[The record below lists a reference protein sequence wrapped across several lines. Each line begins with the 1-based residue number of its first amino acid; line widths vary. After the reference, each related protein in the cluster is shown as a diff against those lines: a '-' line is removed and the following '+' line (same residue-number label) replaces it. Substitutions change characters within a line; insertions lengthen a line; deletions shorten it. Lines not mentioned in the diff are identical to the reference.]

1 MDEDAVR
8 SLLQE
13 QHPDLAD
20 LPLKQVVGGW
30 DNQMWRLGDELA
42 VRLPR
47 TERAPELLR
56 KEYRWLAE
64 LAPRL
69 PLPVPMPQRIGEPTE
84 RFPHTWL
91 VTTWVGGEPADRT
104 PISDEQSAETLAEF
118 LRALHLE
125 APEDAPLNPGRGV
138 PLRTLELGFDELA
151 NVAVRKIWDE
161 AVAAPEYDGPPVWLH
176 TDLHPANVVVTD
188 GALAGVIDFGD
199 LGVGDPATDLAAAW
213 VLLPDGAAERFFEV
227 YALAD
232 DAMITR
238 ARGWAAGRALALIAV
253 GEAGDKGLP
262 GGKPTWRPAGLKTLA
277 RLGAAANGE

>member
-1 MDEDAVR
+1 MDEDLVR

-47 TERAPELLR
+47 TERGPELLR
-56 KEYRWLAE
+56 KEYRWLAG

-91 VTTWVGGEPADRT
+91 VTTWVDGEPADRT
-104 PISDEQSAETLAEF
+104 PISDEQSAETLAWF
-118 LRALHLE
+118 LRALHV
-125 APEDAPLNPGRGV
+125 DAPADAPTSPDRGI
-138 PLRTLELGFDELA
+138 PLWNLELPADA
-151 NVAVRKIWDE
+151 PVALRKIWDE
-161 AVAAPEYDGPPVWLH
+161 AVAAPEWTGPPVWLH
-176 TDLHPANVVVTD
+176 GDLHPANVVVAD
-188 GALAGVIDFGD
+188 GMLTGVIDFGD
-199 LGVGDPATDLAAAW
+199 MCVGDPATDLAAAW
-213 VLLPDGAAERFFEV
+213 VLLPDGAAKRFFDV
-227 YALAD
+227 YAPD

-238 ARGWAAGRALALIAV
+238 ARGWAASRALALISI
-253 GEAGDKGLP
+253 GDAGDRGLP
-262 GGKPTWRPAGLKTLA
+262 GGKPTWGPAGRATLQ
-277 RLGAAANGE
+277 RLVEPA